1 LAYTP
6 TSGSWTNNDVR
17 WPRPSRPSGPAV
29 FGPDGLVEPHALIGP
44 YRILGPLGAGGMA
57 VVYRAEHVVSR
68 RPAAV
73 KTVQAPSPRRL
84 AGIRRE
90 IQALS
95 RIRHPGVVRI
105 IAEGLEAGRPWYAM
119 DLIEGETLRRFLDGR
134 WGNTCGSLPL
144 TNTDTGVPR
153 IAAESELAPG
163 VAPPDLMELMVPSVL
178 DRLPE
183 IARIF
188 SRLCATLAFLHG
200 EGIVNCDLK
209 PENVLLLPGLEPLII
224 DFGLTSTFGAVDG
237 REVLESARGLEG
249 TAGYMSPERIRNELI
264 DARADLYSVG
274 CMLYEAV
281 TGVVPFT
288 GTEGQILYRHLHE
301 SPRAPSELVRDL
313 PPALEAL
320 ILGLLV
326 KSPDGR
332 VGYAAD
338 VSRALAEIA
347 AERVPLPV
355 PASPPPGRYRY
366 RPRFSGRCQFMARV
380 RTYVEDSKEGRG
392 TLVLVGGESGV
403 GKTRFAMEVTQM
415 SRAAQVRV
423 VTGQC
428 LARFSGSG
436 GLVGSAPLHPLR
448 AFLQA
453 VADRCQ
459 HGGQEVSGR
468 VLGGRGPIL
477 AAYEPALSQV
487 PGEDER
493 APPASSSS
501 LPAEPT
507 RGQVVSALVETIT
520 AFAADRPLLLILDD
534 LQWADDLT
542 LDFLAA
548 LTPEL
553 LQTTPLL
560 LLGTHRSEE
569 LSSKLRLLM
578 RASHLVRLTLDRL
591 DCGSVEARAGACPPA
606 AGAGNDA
613 PVAGPAMRVLG
624 LAAVQER

>member
-1 LAYTP
+1 
-6 TSGSWTNNDVR
+6 
-17 WPRPSRPSGPAV
+17 
-29 FGPDGLVEPHALIGP
+29 
-44 YRILGPLGAGGMA
+44 MA

-68 RPAAV
+68 RLAAL

-119 DLIEGETLRRFLDGR
+119 DLIDGETLRRFLDGR
-134 WGNTCGSLPL
+134 WGNASGALSL
-144 TNTDTGVPR
+144 TDTDTGVPR
-153 IAAESELAPG
+153 IAAESELAAC
-163 VAPPDLMELMVPSVL
+163 VAPSALMELMVPSVL

-209 PENVLLLPGLEPLII
+209 PENVLLLPELEPLII

-249 TAGYMSPERIRNELI
+249 TAAYMSPERIRNELI

-281 TGVVPFT
+281 TGVVPFE

-301 SPRAPSELVRDL
+301 PPRQPSELVRDL

-332 VGYAAD
+332 IGYAAD

-347 AERVPLPV
+347 AERVPVPV
-355 PASPPPGRYRY
+355 PASPPRRYRY
-366 RPRFSGRCQFMARV
+366 RPRFSGRCQLMARV

-392 TLVLVGGESGV
+392 TLVLVAGESGV

-428 LARFSGSG
+428 VARFSGSG

-459 HGGQEVSGR
+459 HGGEEVSRR

-477 AAYEPALSQV
+477 AAYEPALAQV

-493 APPASSSS
+493 AAPASSAAVR
-501 LPAEPT
+501 AEPT
-507 RGQVVSALVETIT
+507 RGQIVSALVETT
-520 AFAADRPLLLILDD
+520 AAFAADRPLLLILDD

-542 LDFLAA
+542 LALLAA

-553 LQTTPLL
+553 LRTTPLL
-560 LLGTHRSEE
+560 LLGTYRSEE
-569 LSSKLRLLM
+569 LPSKLRLLM
-578 RASHLVRLTLDRL
+578 RAPHLVRLTLDRL
-591 DCGSVEARAGACPPA
+591 DRGSVEARAGACQP
-606 AGAGNDA
+606 AGAAENDD
-613 PVAGPAMRVLG
+613 PDDGPAMRVLG
-624 LAAVQER
+624 LFGGQERQRFG